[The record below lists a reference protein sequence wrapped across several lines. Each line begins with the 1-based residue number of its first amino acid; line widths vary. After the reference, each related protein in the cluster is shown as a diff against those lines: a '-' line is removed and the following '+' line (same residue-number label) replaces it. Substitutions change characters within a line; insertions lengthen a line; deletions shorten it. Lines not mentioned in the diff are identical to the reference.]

1 MPRKQKNIPEPKPKP
16 EPEINITQEIKP
28 EPEPEIKKEDK
39 TMIDKPEKPEKPE
52 KPVHLNKISIECGGF
67 RVAIESP
74 DQNVEKVAGLG
85 KDIIKELTGLATP
98 SSNTIQPEA
107 AQEIEEIPEGVVPDT
122 ILEQDEYQ
130 RLIEKIKGENKK

>member
-39 TMIDKPEKPEKPE
+39 TMIDKPEKPEKT
-52 KPVHLNKISIECGGF
+52 VHLNKISIECGSF

-74 DQNVEKVAGLG
+74 DQDVEKVAGLG

-98 SSNTIQPEA
+98 SPDTFRPEA
-107 AQEIEEIPEGVVPDT
+107 TQEIEEIPEGVVPDT